1 MEKLKIR
8 LTGVAPL
15 VMHNIQLADPRY
27 VRKSGIKAIT
37 SKRQKTE
44 ADELELMRLEYIA
57 GLYWNDGPYLP
68 GVNVE
73 AAIAIAAG
81 QLMKGGKKIA
91 QGAVQCDDAPLSYGA
106 KYKTPDDL
114 FADERFLSYVP
125 AVVPSTKA
133 RVMRA
138 RPMFPQWTAD
148 VTVHYHTLTEDQ
160 ILQIAQRAGDVVG
173 VCDWRPRNGRF
184 SVEKV

>member
-1 MEKLKIR
+1 METLKLK

-27 VRKSGIKAIT
+27 VRKSGIKNIT

-44 ADELELMRLEYIA
+44 ADEIELMRLEFIA

-73 AAIAIAAG
+73 ASIAAAAS

-91 QGAVQCDDAPLSYGA
+91 QGAIQCDDAPLVYGG
-106 KYKTPDDL
+106 KYATPDEL
-114 FADERFLSYVP
+114 FSSEKHLLYVP
-125 AVVPSTKA
+125 AVIPSTKA

-138 RPMFPQWTAD
+138 RPLFPKWSA
-148 VTVHYHTLTEDQ
+148 VVAVHYHSLSEDQ
-160 ILQIAQRAGDVVG
+160 IEQFAKRAGDVIG

-184 SVEKV
+184 TAELI